1 MITFLIPT
9 AKEMK
14 ILTQS
19 SHKPLTSK
27 SSAIAHELAK
37 LSTDELARCYK
48 LSLPAA
54 EEEAKR
60 WALLVTNQAAN
71 YPALHLFN
79 GLMYRHIVREELSTD
94 ELAYLDEH
102 IFITSALYGII
113 PVRES
118 IAAHRLDFN
127 TPFKIDG
134 KSLKAFWR
142 KEFDNFVTN
151 NKVVISLL
159 SSEFEEVFSTSV
171 RKNFVNLIFM
181 EEKDGQLKKHSTISK
196 KARGQFLTAAVKAS
210 VETVTEIKS
219 LIFGGFSYRPDL
231 STEKQLVFV
240 KVVS

>member
-102 IFITSALYGII
+102 VFITSALYGII

-134 KSLKAFWR
+134 KSLKAF
-142 KEFDNFVTN
+142 
-151 NKVVISLL
+151 
-159 SSEFEEVFSTSV
+159 
-171 RKNFVNLIFM
+171 
-181 EEKDGQLKKHSTISK
+181 
-196 KARGQFLTAAVKAS
+196 
-210 VETVTEIKS
+210 
-219 LIFGGFSYRPDL
+219 
-231 STEKQLVFV
+231 
-240 KVVS
+240 